1 MKRLITCS
9 DGTWNKPGNT
19 DRGKPVITNVE
30 KMFQCICEEDTSAQG
45 QRIGQRKFYDEGIG
59 TGVTL
64 KDRLLGGIAGS
75 GIDKNIKDVYTFL
88 VLNYEPGDEIFLFG
102 FSRGAYTAR
111 SIGGL
116 IRNCGILKPAFLHL
130 IDKAY
135 DLYRDRN
142 KYTAPESDMMVA
154 FRKQYAWED
163 VTPIKFI
170 GVWDTVG
177 ALGIPLPWYKL
188 RNRNK
193 YKFHDVTLSSSVEHA
208 CHALAIDERRK
219 LFLPTLWEKSETV
232 KNDPNHIQKI
242 EQRWFAGVH
251 SNVGGG
257 YLDTG
262 LSDLALAWLA
272 GSANAAGLCYHAE
285 VVKQIKGDYKGV
297 LRNSYTPLYWFWWPT
312 WRKIKLDEDTHQ
324 TIDESV
330 WERFLNDRRYKPRNL
345 QHWMPKSR
353 PDTWVLNLNRLL
365 LHLKRKILLRN
376 KAE

>member
-30 KMFQCICEEDTSAQG
+30 KMFQCICDEDTSTPGLPISQV
-45 QRIGQRKFYDEGIG
+45 KFYDEGIG
-59 TGVTL
+59 TGITL
-64 KDRLLGGIAGS
+64 TDRLLGGIAGS

-88 VLNYEPGDEIFLFG
+88 VLNYEPGDEIYLFG

-116 IRNCGILKPAFLHL
+116 IRNCGILKPEYLHL
-130 IDKAY
+130 VDKAY

-142 KYTAPESDMMVA
+142 KYTSPDSDMMEA
-154 FRKQYAWED
+154 FRKQFARED
-163 VTPIKFI
+163 ITPIKFI

-193 YKFHDVTLSSSVEHA
+193 YKFHDVTLSPCVENA
-208 CHALAIDERRK
+208 CHALAIDERRR
-219 LFLPTLWEKSETV
+219 LFLPTLWEKT
-232 KNDPNHIQKI
+232 KHQQKI

-257 YLDTG
+257 YEDTG
-262 LSDLALAWLA
+262 LSDIALSWLA
-272 GSANAAGLCYHAE
+272 AKANSIGLCYDQE
-285 VVKQIKGDYKGV
+285 VYEKIKGNVKGR
-297 LRNSYTPLYWFWWPT
+297 LRNSYTPLYWFWWPV
-312 WRKIKLDEDTHQ
+312 WRVIDLQDDTQ
-324 TIDESV
+324 SIDETV
-330 WERFLNDRRYKPRNL
+330 WERCAHYQRYRPRNITFHSPPY
-345 QHWMPKSR
+345 QHAP
-353 PDTWVLNLNRLL
+353 
-365 LHLKRKILLRN
+365 
-376 KAE
+376 